1 MLLTA
6 QDVFMLG
13 LLLYQAFAGVS
24 LLQVYICMY
33 VCRYIYIY
41 ELVTEVSQAAALPG
55 LRRGVPAAGVGGQ
68 RSLRHLS
75 YYIYI

>member
-1 MLLTA
+1 
-6 QDVFMLG
+6 
-13 LLLYQAFAGVS
+13 
-24 LLQVYICMY
+24 MY
-33 VCRYIYIY
+33 VDIYIY